1 MKNILFPSSKYL
13 SLKPKKSIDI
23 YHSQNNNDYSIKKS
37 IIRNTKKEDIN
48 SIDLSSAYENINA
61 MLSNCLESIQA
72 EDKANKTIVN
82 PLYKGINNLLKKSR
96 ISSNI
101 DARDKSI
108 SLSNSITLLKSSEE
122 NILSN
127 LNKESKKKLGNSK
140 IIKSK
145 LKKSI
150 SVNYANSNLK
160 SKLGSL
166 LHKNT
171 ASLFSPKK
179 NNNNRQKPNFN
190 INENEFDSHLNKE
203 KIFHKFD
210 KLSAISKNE
219 SQISKISKISI
230 KSPAVYQK
238 GKNTSKTLIV
248 SDDIIKKEKNGNKNY
263 KRNSLKLRRESKI
276 SVGKQLDKLPKKKNR
291 SRSILLPTNSF
302 KNIFEKNIK
311 RNSLLIEKKN
321 SIDLTSTISDNL
333 KILSLKEIGNN
344 LKKTISGFDINK
356 LKKELH
362 DLENNEISEAIKNLP
377 KKNNKESTKIYSNK
391 ENIKLSLT
399 NNSEDNLN
407 EEYEGNEN
415 RNEYQ
420 HKYRKLFISKKVY
433 DSLDDEEIDDEEE
446 INNIFLSPNCITVYL
461 IDFLVLIASIYISF
475 YLPFSIA
482 HNFDKCAITYFTI
495 ESVIFY
501 FIDLLYIVDLV
512 SGFFRAYYDFD
523 EYLIRNNLSICINYL
538 SKWFFIDL
546 IEAIPI
552 FTISNLSKE
561 KCKENSVYN
570 LYNSGKYI
578 LVCSLFNLKILKLF
592 KIFSENRALLKIVN
606 VLNKTDFFYNWSGV
620 FFTMFVAL
628 CTLNFCSL
636 YFIFLGKNIYPG
648 WIYQSNMQNNNFY
661 DIYITSVY
669 YLMTTLTTVGYGD
682 ISVISIHEKYYQII
696 LLMVG
701 TCAYS
706 WIITFISNYIK
717 NNNEKYIDYEKK
729 LAILGE
735 IRIKY
740 PNLKNDLYERILR
753 YLNYNKSEYKLNL
766 ENILDSL
773 PQSLQNNLIIEMYKP
788 IIKNFY
794 FFKSFENSDFFVKI
808 VTSLKPI
815 LCMKNDILIQEGDFI
830 EEIIFI
836 KNGVLTLEILIDLNS
851 IKDSAEAHLNFSG
864 IQSLNVLNQKT
875 RTERGSR
882 DTIGYSYSLMSQN
895 TNFNKF
901 NSKFYTIEKK
911 ETKFENS
918 NLNSSLSNNYKEIKI
933 IDLRKNEHFG
943 DLLMILNEKSP
954 LTIKVASKKAELFFL
969 QKTEA
974 TEISNQYPNIWKR
987 IVKKSLYNMK
997 EIKNIIRRKVFI
1009 FCELND
1015 IDINPELK
1023 MKYLDANEL
1032 NEFEKEKLLKNKK
1045 KNEHKKKK
1053 QIETV
1058 IVEEDENFDSMK
1070 NTYEIKGQNLLKNN
1084 KSIFFQSSFS
1094 PKQLSKIKSDEK
1106 NNLSPQSLS
1115 TNNKKDEEHFI
1126 KNINSENKLNIM
1138 ELSSCFKSSKTSD
1151 IKEETKNNNGKD
1163 YVQIDNGND
1172 IKSLDKDNT
1181 IYNINNMM
1189 SIIDE
1194 KMKENK
1200 GQINNLSINIFTP
1213 KAVQIP
1219 INQINNITHIYEKEK
1234 ENKKDEKK
1242 EDDTDRNKINEEIR
1256 INEDFK
1262 ICSPNNYILMNN
1274 YDKNNDII
1282 YPPNLKKLIGKDN
1295 KKNKDY
1301 SNNLKILLGN
1311 NQNFNNIDKKDDDLI
1326 KNKLNN
1332 ERLNKA
1338 SKFFNLNNSKTI
1350 SFTIESM
1357 YENLNQLSKYKFQT
1371 NSLLRLK
1378 TKKFIL
1384 SQLFS
1389 KQKSLELFNIKTKK
1403 NSVNFSPHH
1412 NNLNKMGSLQFK
1424 NQYNSTI
1431 SNDKDSISKSKEK
1444 NLKLKRNYSIDYSN
1458 KPIFNPKDK
1467 TNEQNKIKKNKRKSS
1482 YLFMNKLNK
1491 IGTNSLK
1498 ITNISEKENF
1508 YKNTGLKKSSIHN
1521 TISEIDDESLHSRH
1535 KTYRKGA
1542 RNKDKYE
1549 NIFSS
1554 SIPKK
1559 LDIEE
1564 QISKNIEKN
1573 KQNLNNPEEY
1583 FCGFFNNILL
1593 QKKKTMRNSRMN
1605 KEQKRNLNYFFK
1617 NKEDNNNITSFKN
1630 NPENEITPIIR
1641 RNSTVKNEVPIKKVF
1656 EP

>member
-1 MKNILFPSSKYL
+1 MKNILFPNSRYL
-13 SLKPKKSIDI
+13 SIKPKKSIDI
-23 YHSQNNNDYSIKKS
+23 YHSQNNNDYPIKKS
-37 IIRNTKKEDIN
+37 IIRNTLRDDIN

-72 EDKANKTIVN
+72 EEKANKTIVK

-101 DARDKSI
+101 DPKDKSM

-122 NILSN
+122 NILSK

-150 SVNYANSNLK
+150 SVNYNNSKLK
-160 SKLGSL
+160 SRLGSL

-171 ASLFSPKK
+171 TSLFSPKK
-179 NNNNRQKPNFN
+179 NSNKQKQNFFM
-190 INENEFDSHLNKE
+190 NENEFDSHLNKE
-203 KIFHKFD
+203 KIFPKFD
-210 KLSAISKNE
+210 KISAISKNE
-219 SQISKISKISI
+219 SQISRISI
-230 KSPAVYQK
+230 KTPKIYQK
-238 GKNTSKTLIV
+238 GNNSTSKTLVI
-248 SDDIIKKEKNGNKNY
+248 SDDIIEKEKNGNKND
-263 KRNSLKLRRESKI
+263 KSHSIRRESKI
-276 SVGKQLDKLPKKKNR
+276 SVGKQINKLPKKKNR

-302 KNIFEKNIK
+302 KNIFEKGIRK
-311 RNSLLIEKKN
+311 NSVFLEKKKSN
-321 SIDLTSTISDNL
+321 DLDCTNSDNL
-333 KILSLKEIGNN
+333 KILSLKEIGQN
-344 LKKTISGFDINK
+344 LRKTITGFDINK

-362 DLENNEISEAIKNLP
+362 DLETNEISEAIKNLP
-377 KKNNKESTKIYSNK
+377 KKNNKESSKIYSNK
-391 ENIKLSLT
+391 ENRIATPIK
-399 NNSEDNLN
+399 NSEDYLN
-407 EEYEGNEN
+407 EEDEEEEVKKNI
-415 RNEYQ
+415 NEYQ
-420 HKYRKLFISKKVY
+420 HKYRKLFLNKKVY

-446 INNIFLSPNCITVYL
+446 INNIYLSPNSITVYL
-461 IDFLVLIASIYISF
+461 IDFLVLISSIYESF

-482 HNFDKCAITYFTI
+482 YNAHNCRYIFFTL
-495 ESVIFY
+495 ESIIFY
-501 FIDLLYIVDLV
+501 FIDLLYIVDLI
-512 SGFFRAYYDFD
+512 SGFFRAYYDFE

-538 SKWFFIDL
+538 SKWFIIDL

-552 FTISNLSKE
+552 YTLYNLSKE
-561 KCKENSVYN
+561 ECKENIT
-570 LYNSGKYI
+570 YNSGEYI
-578 LVCSLFNLKILKLF
+578 LVCSLFNLKLLKLF
-592 KIFSENRALLKIVN
+592 KIFSENRALSKIVN
-606 VLNKTDFFYNWSGV
+606 ILNKNDFFYNWSGV
-620 FFTMFVAL
+620 FFTIFVVI
-628 CTLNFCSL
+628 CTLNFCSF

-648 WIYQSNMQNNNFY
+648 WIYQSNMQDNDFY
-661 DIYITSVY
+661 DILISSVY

-682 ISVISIHEKYYQII
+682 ISVTSIYEKYYQII

-706 WIITFISNYIK
+706 WIITFVSNYIK

-753 YLNYNKSEYKLNL
+753 YLNYNKSEYKFNL

-851 IKDSAEAHLNFSG
+851 AKESAEAHLNLSTL
-864 IQSLNVLNQKT
+864 QNPNVLNQKT
-875 RTERGSR
+875 KTERGSR
-882 DTIGYSYSLMSQN
+882 DTITYSYSLMSQN

-901 NSKFYTIEKK
+901 NSRYYTIGKP
-911 ETKFENS
+911 ETKIDNNNNS
-918 NLNSSLSNNYKEIKI
+918 FNTMNNYKEIKI

-954 LTIKVASKKAELFFL
+954 LTIKVSSKKAELFFL

-997 EIKNIIRRKVFI
+997 EIKNIIRRKVI
-1009 FCELND
+1009 LFCELND
-1015 IDINPELK
+1015 IYIDPELK
-1023 MKYLDANEL
+1023 AKYLDINEYNEL
-1032 NEFEKEKLLKNKK
+1032 GNEKLLQKKK
-1045 KNEHKKKK
+1045 KNGKKKK
-1053 QIETV
+1053 QIETI

-1070 NTYEIKGQNLLKNN
+1070 NTYEIKGQNFLNHNNN

-1094 PKQLSKIKSDEK
+1094 PKQLSQTKNDE
-1106 NNLSPQSLS
+1106 NIHVSNQSLNI
-1115 TNNKKDEEHFI
+1115 NNKINEESFLQ
-1126 KNINSENKLNIM
+1126 NINSEKKLNIM
-1138 ELSSCFKSSKTSD
+1138 GLSSLKSCKISD
-1151 IKEETKNNNGKD
+1151 IKDENKNNNEKA
-1163 YVQIDNGND
+1163 YVEVDNEND
-1172 IKSLDKDNT
+1172 IKSSDKDNT

-1194 KMKENK
+1194 KMKANK

-1219 INQINNITHIYEKEK
+1219 INQINNITQIYEKEK
-1234 ENKKDEKK
+1234 DEKK
-1242 EDDTDRNKINEEIR
+1242 EEDIDRNKINEEIN

-1262 ICSPNNYILMNN
+1262 IYSPNNYILMNN

-1282 YPPNLKKLIGKDN
+1282 YPPNLKKLLGKDN

-1301 SNNLKILLGN
+1301 SANLKKLLDN
-1311 NQNFNNIDKKDDDLI
+1311 SQICQNIDNKDDNI
-1326 KNKLNN
+1326 SNNKNN
-1332 ERLNKA
+1332 ESLNKIN
-1338 SKFFNLNNSKTI
+1338 KFLNLNNSKTI
-1350 SFTIESM
+1350 SFTIDSM

-1371 NSLLRLK
+1371 NSLLRLQ

-1389 KQKSLELFNIKTKK
+1389 KQNSLEFLNIKTNK

-1412 NNLNKMGSLQFK
+1412 KNLNKIGSIQYK
-1424 NQYNSTI
+1424 KQYNSTI
-1431 SNDKDSISKSKEK
+1431 SNDMDSIPKSKEK
-1444 NLKLKRNYSIDYSN
+1444 NMKLKRFYSIDYLN
-1458 KPIFNPKDK
+1458 KPIFYQKDK
-1467 TNEQNKIKKNKRKSS
+1467 TNDQNKIKKNKRKSL
-1482 YLFMNKLNK
+1482 YLFKNKLNK
-1491 IGTNSLK
+1491 IGTNPIK
-1498 ITNISEKENF
+1498 FTNISEKENF
-1508 YKNTGLKKSSIHN
+1508 YKNTGVKRTYIHN
-1521 TISEIDDESLHSRH
+1521 TISELDDESLHSRH
-1535 KTYRKGA
+1535 KTYRKGPK
-1542 RNKDKYE
+1542 NKDKEE
-1549 NIFSS
+1549 NVSPP

-1559 LDIEE
+1559 LNIEE
-1564 QISKNIEKN
+1564 QISENIEKN

-1583 FCGFFNNILL
+1583 FCGFFNDIL

-1605 KEQKRNLNYFFK
+1605 KEKRNLNYFFK
-1617 NKEDNNNITSFKN
+1617 NKEGNNNITSFKN
-1630 NPENEITPIIR
+1630 KDNPENEIIPNIR
-1641 RNSTVKNEVPIKKVF
+1641 RTSTVKNEIEINKVF
-1656 EP
+1656 DS